1 MSQIVVC
8 AGGTGGHVFPA
19 LTLCDGINQCGCKSL
34 LFTDIRG
41 QRFCKNTD
49 IQFQVIPQI
58 FNNKKLFLKSFCNAF
73 RTFIA
78 LILSWRKQKPSAVIS
93 FGGSMTVVPL
103 LVARLMKIP
112 AIIHEQNFVM
122 GRANRLL
129 AALGCHVTSN
139 FPIRVKGAIKTAT
152 PVRAEIQKC
161 AATTYE
167 PLRNGKLVISVMGG
181 SQGASVFSKIL
192 PQALE
197 ILSPDKRK
205 LISIVQQVGKDE
217 IDDLSKRY
225 ERLGIQAELL
235 QFIDDV
241 ASVLVNSSLLICRGG
256 ASTLSELATI
266 GRPAIIIPYPH
277 ATDDH
282 QTKNAEFFDNLG
294 AIWMI
299 NEKAFTARELASR
312 LEAFLY
318 STDQLVL
325 ASINMLKSRKPTANT
340 ELTSY
345 VMSQIHGGKI

>member
-19 LTLCDGINQCGCKSL
+19 LTLCDSINQYGYEPL
-34 LFTDIRG
+34 LFTDARG

-49 IQFQVIPQI
+49 TQFQVVPQI
-58 FNNKKLFLKSFCNAF
+58 FNDKKLFLKSFCNAF
-73 RTFIA
+73 RTFIV
-78 LILSWRKQKPSAVIS
+78 LILAWRKQRPSAVIG

-103 LVARLMKIP
+103 LVARLMKVP

-122 GRANRLL
+122 GKANCLL

-152 PVRAEIQKC
+152 PVRAEIQKY

-167 PLRNGKLVISVMGG
+167 PLKSSKLVISVMGG
-181 SQGASVFSKIL
+181 SQGAAVFSKIL

-197 ILSPDKRK
+197 VLSPDKRM
-205 LISIVQQVGKDE
+205 LIYIIQQAGKDE
-217 IDDLSKRY
+217 IDGLSEQYKK
-225 ERLGIQAELL
+225 LGIQAELM

-241 ASVLVNSSLLICRGG
+241 ASVLVKSSLVICRGG

-266 GRPAIIIPYPH
+266 GRPAIIIPYPY

-299 NEKAFTARELASR
+299 NENAFTARELASR
-312 LEAFLY
+312 LEMFLY

-340 ELTSY
+340 ELISY
-345 VMSQIHGGKI
+345 VVSQIHGEKV